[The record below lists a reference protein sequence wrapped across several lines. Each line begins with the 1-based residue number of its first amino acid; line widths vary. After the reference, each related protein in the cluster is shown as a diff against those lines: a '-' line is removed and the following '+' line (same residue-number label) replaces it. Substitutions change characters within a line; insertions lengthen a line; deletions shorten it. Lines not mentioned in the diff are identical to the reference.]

1 MADRI
6 DKLLERYFTGGLD
19 LEIKMREHEL
29 RQNNSKKDENI
40 GGGRAQNKY
49 SNVFENTLVRIEQD
63 EKLNALQEQRAKIKA
78 CVDTFDREHKEVFN
92 QRYRNRM
99 GWEMIAQLH
108 YVDERTPRRWR
119 DALKVKCQQV
129 DL

>member
-1 MADRI
+1 MKILAGVGHKI
-6 DKLLERYFTGGLD
+6 
-19 LEIKMREHEL
+19 
-29 RQNNSKKDENI
+29 S
-40 GGGRAQNKY
+40 Y
-49 SNVFENTLVRIEQD
+49 SNAFENTLVRIEQD

-108 YVDERTPRRWR
+108 YVDERTHGVGVMP
-119 DALKVKCQQV
+119 
-129 DL
+129 

>member
-63 EKLNALQEQRAKIKA
+63 EKLNALQEQWAKIKA

>member
-49 SNVFENTLVRIEQD
+49 SNAFENTLVRIEQD

-99 GWEMIAQLH
+99 GWEVIAQLH